1 MAVPSVGWKKVFKG
15 LKLSVQPSRNE
26 GNKAPTLRYN
36 GSQRG
41 RYFILI
47 KDQLEYKEV
56 ARQ

>member
-1 MAVPSVGWKKVFKG
+1 MAVPGVGWKKVFKG

-41 RYFILI
+41 RYFILMYLCHAI
-47 KDQLEYKEV
+47 KLRYSE
-56 ARQ
+56 